1 MTDQK
6 AENLLNLALSV
17 PEAERKQTAELNVGF
32 EQKDRTWEIIVK
44 YNGDLRAVLE
54 TRFPK
59 VRVHILTGGFAILR
73 VPQEQIEQVI
83 SLKEIEYAE
92 KPKRLYF
99 AVDRARSASCLIPV
113 QTGAEGLS
121 GRGVLLGIVD
131 SGIDYFHEDFRNAD
145 GSSRI
150 LFLADQ
156 VSGNIY
162 TKTEIDRAL
171 RSGNREEAKK
181 WIPSEDVGGHGTAV
195 AGIAAGNGRES
206 GGKYRGV
213 AYESELAIV
222 RLGIAGPNDFPRT
235 TQLMEGVELIVRA
248 ASELSIP
255 LALNISFGNSYG
267 SHDGN
272 GLLERYLDS
281 LSGVG
286 KSVFVIGTG
295 NEGAS
300 GGHASGRLQSGEA
313 AEIELSIAPYEMGF
327 GLQIWKNYEDDLQIW
342 ISDPAMTEVREV
354 SRRLGTQRI
363 LLKNAMILGYYGEPG
378 PYNTAQE
385 VYLEFLPVKQYIESG
400 IWRIILKAGRVREGS
415 YDLWLPA
422 ESALNKSTRFLRPTP
437 DTTLTIPSTAI
448 RPISVGAYDAS
459 TGTYAPFSGRGDTR
473 LRRLPKPDLAAPGV
487 GIMTTKS
494 GGGYSPVTGTSFAA
508 PMVTGAA
515 ALLME
520 WGIVRGNDPY
530 LYSDKVKAYLRKG
543 AKALPGFEAY
553 PNPEVGWGALCVSES
568 LPSKI

>member
-99 AVDRARSASCLIPV
+99 AIDRARSASCLIPV
-113 QTGAEGLS
+113 QAGTEGLS

-162 TKTEIDRAL
+162 TKKEIDRAL
-171 RSGNREEAKK
+171 RSESREEAKK

-222 RLGIAGPNDFPRT
+222 RLGIAGPYDFPRT

-248 ASELSIP
+248 ASELSVP
-255 LALNISFGNSYG
+255 LVLNISFGNSYG

-313 AEIELSIAPYEMGF
+313 AEIELSIAPYETGF

-354 SRRLGTQRI
+354 SRRLGPQRI

-385 VYLEFLPVKQYIESG
+385 VYLE
-400 IWRIILKAGRVREGS
+400 
-415 YDLWLPA
+415 
-422 ESALNKSTRFLRPTP
+422 
-437 DTTLTIPSTAI
+437 
-448 RPISVGAYDAS
+448 
-459 TGTYAPFSGRGDTR
+459 
-473 LRRLPKPDLAAPGV
+473 
-487 GIMTTKS
+487 
-494 GGGYSPVTGTSFAA
+494 
-508 PMVTGAA
+508 
-515 ALLME
+515 
-520 WGIVRGNDPY
+520 
-530 LYSDKVKAYLRKG
+530 
-543 AKALPGFEAY
+543 
-553 PNPEVGWGALCVSES
+553 
-568 LPSKI
+568 

>member
-17 PEAERKQTAELNVGF
+17 PEEERKQTAELNVGF

-44 YNGDLRAVLE
+44 YNGDLGAVLE

-59 VRVHILTGGFAILR
+59 VRVNILTGGFAILR

-99 AVDRARSASCLIPV
+99 AIDKARSASCLIPV
-113 QTGAEGLS
+113 QAGAEGLS
-121 GRGVLLGIVD
+121 GRGVLVGIVD

-162 TKTEIDRAL
+162 TKTEIDRVL
-171 RSGNREEAKK
+171 RSGSREEAKK
-181 WIPSEDVGGHGTAV
+181 RIPSEDVGGHGTAV

-222 RLGIAGPNDFPRT
+222 RLGIAGPYDFPRT

-248 ASELSIP
+248 ASELSMP

-300 GGHASGRLQSGEA
+300 GGHASGRLRSGEA
-313 AEIELSIAPYEMGF
+313 AEIELSIAPYETGF

-342 ISDPAMTEVREV
+342 ISDPAMTEVKEV
-354 SRRLGTQRI
+354 SGRLGPQRI
-363 LLKNAMILGYYGEPG
+363 RLKDAMILGYYGEPG

-422 ESALNKSTRFLRPTP
+422 EAALNKSTRFLRPTP

-473 LRRLPKPDLAAPGV
+473 LRKLPKPDLAAPGV

-494 GGGYSPVTGTSFAA
+494 GGGYNPVTGTSFAA

-520 WGIVRGNDPY
+520 WGIVRGKDPY

-543 AKALPGFEAY
+543 AKVLPGFEAY